1 MTQTLTHSIL
11 NDLGV
16 PRHKDGNRL
25 GIGSRS
31 KIGTAQRSIKGT
43 PRVYQPIEN
52 FRPNDLGNYRGK
64 RKGWTLSVG
73 KGFSAPVSNV
83 VMQPRPYLMPRSDE
97 LKDTMAAA
105 LMLAMAEPKEMT
117 QPELLARMLK
127 VDAEQ

>member
-11 NDLGV
+11 NDLDV

-43 PRVYQPIEN
+43 PRVYQPLSS

-64 RKGWTLSVG
+64 RPYTGWRG
-73 KGFSAPVSNV
+73 GRNHRFQN
-83 VMQPRPYLMPRSDE
+83 
-97 LKDTMAAA
+97 A
-105 LMLAMAEPKEMT
+105 LREVNEKHGPAFQAMADSDPKPDFANMT
-117 QPELLARMLK
+117 QPELLAHMLK
-127 VDAEQ
+127 VDADQ